1 MSIHHRFLF
10 FPLYMLCFVRSFI
23 SRLFLHPED
32 VRGFRMT
39 RVGVHIFSPLFLLAR
54 ARLESVQ
61 AFVLCVVTVCLNCTR
76 AEAVG

>member
-1 MSIHHRFLF
+1 
-10 FPLYMLCFVRSFI
+10 
-23 SRLFLHPED
+23 
-32 VRGFRMT
+32 MT
-39 RVGVHIFSPLFLLAR
+39 GVGVHIFSPLFLLAR